1 MKNNQKGY
9 HRNPSESKQPIAGV
23 GKMKQYIRLF
33 IDLYEKTP
41 NFICI
46 LSAVFVLS
54 IDFVTGENIH
64 FPIFYAIPAGL
75 AAWQLNV
82 TLAYTISIT
91 LPLLRVGFFY
101 LWNNNHFDFI
111 SLINAFIIIIALSAY
126 VYLTTMVVLE
136 KRDLEEQLKRF
147 KEQ

>member
-1 MKNNQKGY
+1 LAAGE
-9 HRNPSESKQPIAGV
+9 SEMEKYV
-23 GKMKQYIRLF
+23 RLL

-64 FPIFYAIPAGL
+64 FPIFYAVPAGL
-75 AAWQLNV
+75 AAWQLNA
-82 TLAYTISIT
+82 TLAYAISIA

-101 LWNNNHFDFI
+101 LWNNNHLDFV
-111 SLINAFIIIIALSAY
+111 SLINAFITIVALSAY
-126 VYLTTMVVLE
+126 VYLTTRVVLE

-147 KEQ
+147 KEE